1 MSVLTR
7 NRPTA
12 AAVEVPPAP
21 LAVAGRLG
29 PPRWLGTAVLGGT
42 VVAFVVSAVRPK
54 QVPPA
59 AQKVADATSLVVLGL
74 HPLEAMEI
82 RRWSK
87 KRGVAKSTRRRAT
100 FATLTYG
107 VFGSVPA
114 KRKIK
119 KASR

>member
-7 NRPTA
+7 NRPA
-12 AAVEVPPAP
+12 ASVDVPPAP

-29 PPRWLGTAVLGGT
+29 PPRWLGTAILGGT
-42 VVAFVVSAVRPK
+42 VTALVVSAVRPK

-59 AQKVADATSLVVLGL
+59 AQKVADTTSLVVLSM
-74 HPLEAMEI
+74 HPLEALEI
-82 RRWSK
+82 RHWAK

-107 VFGSVPA
+107 VFGSLPA

-119 KASR
+119 RASR

>member
-7 NRPTA
+7 NRPAAEVTA
-12 AAVEVPPAP
+12 PPAP

-29 PPRWLGTAVLGGT
+29 PPRWLGTALLGGI
-42 VVAFVVSAVRPK
+42 VAALVVSAVRPK

-59 AQKVADATSLVVLGL
+59 AQKVADTTSLIVLGL
-74 HPLEAMEI
+74 HPFEAFEM
-82 RRWSK
+82 RRWAK
-87 KRGVAKSTRRRAT
+87 KRGVAASTRRRAT

-107 VFGSVPA
+107 VFGSLPA

-119 KASR
+119 RAAR